1 MTALIHN
8 PGAFVVYVVVSS
20 ITPGPNNLMLTTVGV
35 TKGHLA
41 ALKTAAGVS
50 IGWGFQIAVCAF
62 GLVAAVSA
70 APVIGTIIEGFSI
83 AYLLWL
89 ALRLWRTDHLGSA
102 APALGFRAAVLFQWI
117 NPKALTMS
125 LSTAGLFV
133 VRGGSG
139 AHVWSALT
147 VALSAT
153 ALNYPCVS
161 LWGVGGA
168 AMTKTLAAR
177 ERRPN
182 ISTVDQRS
190 RSSRLVAWLI
200 FG

>member
-20 ITPGPNNLMLTTVGV
+20 ITPGPNNLMLTTVGI

-41 ALKTAAGVS
+41 AVKTAAGVS

-62 GLVAAVSA
+62 GLVAAVRA
-70 APVIGTIIEGFSI
+70 APVIGTVIEGFSI
-83 AYLLWL
+83 AYLLRL
-89 ALRLWRTDHLGSA
+89 AWKLWHTDHLGSA

-133 VRGGSG
+133 VRSGGG
-139 AHVWSALT
+139 VHVWSALT
-147 VALSAT
+147 VALAAMVLS
-153 ALNYPCVS
+153 YPCVC
-161 LWGVGGA
+161 LWGVSGA
-168 AMTKTLAAR
+168 AMTKTLARPGAAR
-177 ERRPN
+177 YFDRA
-182 ISTVDQRS
+182 SALALVA
-190 RSSRLVAWLI
+190 LVAWLI
-200 FG
+200 LA